1 MTIII
6 KPPVAGL
13 SPRDL
18 LLTLD
23 SMRQPDDPP
32 VATGGGGFVVGERLA
47 YRFLGALIDAA
58 PPQAPG
64 VDVTTW
70 DPTVPPHPP
79 PAAPAPAPEVTPT
92 PEPTDTPLPAAPAR
106 RTAKARTRR
115 ASR

>member
-1 MTIII
+1 MTVII
-6 KPPVAGL
+6 KPPIAGL
-13 SPRDL
+13 GMRDL
-18 LLTLD
+18 LLAID
-23 SMRQPDDPP
+23 SMRRPGDPP
-32 VATGGGGFVVGERLA
+32 VATGGGGFVVGEHLA
-47 YRFLGALIDAA
+47 HRFLAALLDVT
-58 PPQAPG
+58 PPPLPR